1 MTYSNLGAGEYQF
14 QVCACNSNGTWS
26 EPSNLLSVIIKPAP
40 WRTWWAYLAY
50 TIVILALLALF
61 FYYLRIKM
69 QLEHDLEIKN
79 IEKKNLDKMHKF
91 RLDLFTNFSH
101 EIRTPL
107 TLISGSLTDLLASN
121 TPSQME
127 KGVLQ
132 GVQRNVMKIMKLVN
146 QLMDFRKHD
155 EGRMELLASKQH
167 LIPFIKE
174 VILAFS
180 ELSRIQNHPLK
191 IHLPETELIAWYN
204 PQLLEKVFY
213 NVLMNAFKYS
223 NEESVI
229 SLNIDMITLDKSP
242 YRERVDERVKEA
254 ILISVF
260 NEGDIIP
267 EDKLEDVFE
276 PFYRLKNTKSQQ
288 GTGIGLSFNRMIMR
302 LHHSDIW
309 VENIGDTGVV
319 FKFLIPIGKDHLRE
333 DELCDETEQEHR
345 LILTPS
351 VAPKTEPAMERP
363 KVEKELRTLLV
374 VEDNNE
380 IRQYLKSKLATIY
393 NVFDCDNG
401 HEALEII
408 HRREIDLVISDV
420 MMPVMDGIELC
431 KAIKS
436 NIEINHIPVILLTAH
451 VSDTHVKDGLSSGAN
466 DYVFKPFNFDLLLA
480 RIQNLLDNNERLRQS
495 FQKRISP
502 KDMNVEV
509 TDYDEQFLQ
518 KCYDF
523 LRKNLTNSELTIED
537 FGKELGVRRVHLY
550 RKIKYLTNLSPSRFI
565 LNVRLKVAA
574 DLLRQE
580 GVSVSDVCY
589 QVGFNN
595 LSYFTRT
602 FKESYG
608 VSPSDYQ
615 HK

>member
-267 EDKLEDVFE
+267 EDKLEEVFE

-537 FGKELGVRRVHLY
+537 FGKELGVSRVHLY

>member
-69 QLEHDLEIKN
+69 QLEHDLEI
-79 IEKKNLDKMHKF
+79 KNLDKMHKF

-537 FGKELGVRRVHLY
+537 FGKELGVSRVHLY

>member
-1 MTYSNLGAGEYQF
+1 MNISSRSVLATVMEPGLNRPICFLSLLNL
-14 QVCACNSNGTWS
+14 
-26 EPSNLLSVIIKPAP
+26 AP

-229 SLNIDMITLDKSP
+229 SLNVDVITLNKSP
-242 YRERVDERVKEA
+242 YRER
-254 ILISVF
+254 
-260 NEGDIIP
+260 
-267 EDKLEDVFE
+267 
-276 PFYRLKNTKSQQ
+276 
-288 GTGIGLSFNRMIMR
+288 
-302 LHHSDIW
+302 
-309 VENIGDTGVV
+309 
-319 FKFLIPIGKDHLRE
+319 
-333 DELCDETEQEHR
+333 
-345 LILTPS
+345 
-351 VAPKTEPAMERP
+351 
-363 KVEKELRTLLV
+363 
-374 VEDNNE
+374 
-380 IRQYLKSKLATIY
+380 
-393 NVFDCDNG
+393 
-401 HEALEII
+401 
-408 HRREIDLVISDV
+408 
-420 MMPVMDGIELC
+420 
-431 KAIKS
+431 
-436 NIEINHIPVILLTAH
+436 
-451 VSDTHVKDGLSSGAN
+451 
-466 DYVFKPFNFDLLLA
+466 
-480 RIQNLLDNNERLRQS
+480 
-495 FQKRISP
+495 
-502 KDMNVEV
+502 
-509 TDYDEQFLQ
+509 
-518 KCYDF
+518 
-523 LRKNLTNSELTIED
+523 
-537 FGKELGVRRVHLY
+537 
-550 RKIKYLTNLSPSRFI
+550 
-565 LNVRLKVAA
+565 
-574 DLLRQE
+574 
-580 GVSVSDVCY
+580 
-589 QVGFNN
+589 
-595 LSYFTRT
+595 
-602 FKESYG
+602 
-608 VSPSDYQ
+608 
-615 HK
+615 

>member
-1 MTYSNLGAGEYQF
+1 M
-14 QVCACNSNGTWS
+14 
-26 EPSNLLSVIIKPAP
+26 
-40 WRTWWAYLAY
+40 
-50 TIVILALLALF
+50 ALF

-229 SLNIDMITLDKSP
+229 SLNVDMITLNKSP

-254 ILISVF
+254 ILVSVF

-267 EDKLEDVFE
+267 EDKLEEVFE

-309 VENIGDTGVV
+309 VENIDDTGVV

-420 MMPVMDGIELC
+420 MMPIMDGIELC

-537 FGKELGVRRVHLY
+537 FGKELGVSRVHLY

>member
-1 MTYSNLGAGEYQF
+1 
-14 QVCACNSNGTWS
+14 
-26 EPSNLLSVIIKPAP
+26 
-40 WRTWWAYLAY
+40 
-50 TIVILALLALF
+50 
-61 FYYLRIKM
+61 
-69 QLEHDLEIKN
+69 
-79 IEKKNLDKMHKF
+79 
-91 RLDLFTNFSH
+91 
-101 EIRTPL
+101 
-107 TLISGSLTDLLASN
+107 
-121 TPSQME
+121 
-127 KGVLQ
+127 
-132 GVQRNVMKIMKLVN
+132 
-146 QLMDFRKHD
+146 
-155 EGRMELLASKQH
+155 
-167 LIPFIKE
+167 
-174 VILAFS
+174 
-180 ELSRIQNHPLK
+180 
-191 IHLPETELIAWYN
+191 
-204 PQLLEKVFY
+204 
-213 NVLMNAFKYS
+213 
-223 NEESVI
+223 
-229 SLNIDMITLDKSP
+229 
-242 YRERVDERVKEA
+242 
-254 ILISVF
+254 
-260 NEGDIIP
+260 
-267 EDKLEDVFE
+267 
-276 PFYRLKNTKSQQ
+276 
-288 GTGIGLSFNRMIMR
+288 MIMR

-309 VENIGDTGVV
+309 VENIDDTGVV

-537 FGKELGVRRVHLY
+537 FGKELGVSRVHLY

>member
-537 FGKELGVRRVHLY
+537 FGKELGVSRVHLY

>member
-1 MTYSNLGAGEYQF
+1 
-14 QVCACNSNGTWS
+14 
-26 EPSNLLSVIIKPAP
+26 
-40 WRTWWAYLAY
+40 
-50 TIVILALLALF
+50 
-61 FYYLRIKM
+61 M

-229 SLNIDMITLDKSP
+229 SLNVDVITLNKSP

-267 EDKLEDVFE
+267 EDKLEEVFE

-537 FGKELGVRRVHLY
+537 FGKELGVSRVHLY

>member
-229 SLNIDMITLDKSP
+229 SLNVDVITLNKSP

-267 EDKLEDVFE
+267 EDKLEEVFE

-309 VENIGDTGVV
+309 VENIDDTGVV

-537 FGKELGVRRVHLY
+537 FGKELGVSRVHLY